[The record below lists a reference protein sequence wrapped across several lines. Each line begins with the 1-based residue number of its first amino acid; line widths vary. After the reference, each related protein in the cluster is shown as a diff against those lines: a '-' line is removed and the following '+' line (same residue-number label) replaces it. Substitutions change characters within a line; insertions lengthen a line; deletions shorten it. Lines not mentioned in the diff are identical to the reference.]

1 MSSDEPAEVSLDEG
15 SPKDKMTERRKR
27 IQEAI
32 FEAAIEEFAN
42 KGFEG
47 ASTQS
52 IAQRAGLTK
61 PQLHYYIESKEELY
75 KNILLTILE
84 DWNQIFLGATA
95 EDDPAKVLRAYIH
108 NKLEYSIKNP
118 KSSRLFTTE
127 IANGA
132 PQLGEHWEPHKA
144 ATQNAV
150 KLIQQWVDDGRIL
163 PVDPLLFQMHIWA
176 VTQHYADFDAQVRQ
190 MMNLSA
196 DEDID
201 INRIK
206 EDVTNLFLRACG
218 LV

>member
-95 EDDPAKVLRAYIH
+95 EDDPAITNWNIALKILNLRVCSPP
-108 NKLEYSIKNP
+108 KLQMGHLSLVSIGSHIK
-118 KSSRLFTTE
+118 
-127 IANGA
+127 
-132 PQLGEHWEPHKA
+132 
-144 ATQNAV
+144 
-150 KLIQQWVDDGRIL
+150 QQRKM
-163 PVDPLLFQMHIWA
+163 LL
-176 VTQHYADFDAQVRQ
+176 
-190 MMNLSA
+190 
-196 DEDID
+196 
-201 INRIK
+201 
-206 EDVTNLFLRACG
+206 NLFNNGSMMAEFCL
-218 LV
+218 